1 MLLQPGASAAVEVV
15 VGEDDTAPALGSGDV
30 PVLGTPRV
38 LALAERATVAA
49 VAASLDP
56 GETTVGAHV
65 ELDHL
70 RPSFVGARVR
80 VEATLSQVQGR
91 RLTFEFQVTE
101 GGQVV
106 AAGSVTRVVVR
117 RERFTPPAG

>member
-1 MLLQPGASAAVEVV
+1 MLLQPGASAAVEVI

-49 VAASLDP
+49 VDASLDP

-70 RPSFVGARVR
+70 RPSFVGAHVR
-80 VEATLSQVQGR
+80 VEATLSQVRGR

>member
-1 MLLQPGASAAVEVV
+1 MLPRPGASATVEAV
-15 VGEDDTAPALGSGDV
+15 VGQEDTALALGSGDV

-38 LALAERATVAA
+38 LALAERATLAA
-49 VAASLDP
+49 VAGLLES

-65 ELDHL
+65 ELDHR

-80 VEATLSQVQGR
+80 VEATLSQVSGR
-91 RLTFEFQVTE
+91 RLTFEFRVTE
-101 GGQVV
+101 AGRVV
-106 AAGSVTRVVVR
+106 AAGSVSRVVVR